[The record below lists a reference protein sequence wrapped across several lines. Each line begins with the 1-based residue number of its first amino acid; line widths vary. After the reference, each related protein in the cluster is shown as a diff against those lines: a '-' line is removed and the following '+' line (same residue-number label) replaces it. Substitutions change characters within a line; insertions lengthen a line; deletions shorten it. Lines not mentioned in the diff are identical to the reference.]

1 MIAVENISKS
11 YGNRKVLEDIS
22 FKIEENGVYGFLGPN
37 GAGKTTL
44 LKILSGFRY
53 PDKGLINITGQP
65 SVKTG
70 YMPENSPVDN
80 NLTLHEFL
88 SFFASLKGLK
98 GGERKREVERVISLC
113 SLNEVALLRMG
124 VLSKG
129 YRQRGG
135 LAQALLNS
143 PYILLLDEPLS
154 GLDPEQ
160 LIGFRGIIKRMAK
173 ESIVIISSHNLKE
186 LELTSTRVFIMGRGR
201 IKAETTVT
209 PKLDLERFYLENE
222 GSVLS

>member
-1 MIAVENISKS
+1 MISVENISKS
-11 YGNRKVLEDIS
+11 YGNRNVLEGIS

-53 PDKGLINITGQP
+53 PDEGRVKITGEYH
-65 SVKTG
+65 VKTG
-70 YMPENSPVDN
+70 YLPENSPVDN
-80 NLTLHEFL
+80 NLTVYEFL
-88 SFFASLKGLK
+88 EFFASLKGLRGK
-98 GGERKREVERVISLC
+98 KKKMEVEKVISLC
-113 SLNEVALLRMG
+113 SLKEVSDYRTG

-129 YRQRGG
+129 YRKRTG

-143 PYILLLDEPLS
+143 PGILLLDEPLS

-160 LIGFRGIIKRMAK
+160 LISVRGIIKRTAK

-186 LELTSTRVFIMGRGR
+186 LELTSRWVFIMSRGK
-201 IKAETTVT
+201 IKAETAVT
-209 PKLDLERFYLENE
+209 PELDLEKFYLRSTD
-222 GSVLS
+222 SVLL